1 MNQSAVTIEFE
12 KLTLSALRH
21 NKKMNPEKQP
31 TVRTLQGIVSQ
42 YCKEKNKKEINW
54 KDTDFSTL
62 NSYVKHLQTQN
73 YIELDGNAIKIKRT
87 KYKKLAP
94 IPKKPILRNPLS
106 STTRTIAPLVP
117 ILPQIATSRNNTES
131 HTTSAPELLLHLQ
144 ASAGKGLRRGRSAGL
159 VEIIDLCEERESKRQ
174 KVVEE
179 KEPKKKKVEITKPK
193 LAKEKLKNV
202 KRIPIQKP
210 VQITCPVCNIVM
222 PNLSESAIDQ
232 HVDECLTMQ
241 LLATEKKKLPLSS
254 SSELITPSPPL
265 TNTVQYVVQSLP
277 KDLDSSVECS
287 ICFEPYL
294 ANQQTARLEC
304 LCFFH
309 STCFLTWF
317 QKKKC
322 CPLHTPK

>member
-31 TVRTLQGIVSQ
+31 TVRTLQGMVSQ

-144 ASAGKGLRRGRSAGL
+144 ASAKKGLRRGRSAGPA
-159 VEIIDLCEERESKRQ
+159 EIIDLCEEREPKRQ

-241 LLATEKKKLPLSS
+241 LLATEKKTQPLS
-254 SSELITPSPPL
+254 SSELIPPPL

-277 KDLDSSVECS
+277 KKSE
-287 ICFEPYL
+287 
-294 ANQQTARLEC
+294 
-304 LCFFH
+304 
-309 STCFLTWF
+309 
-317 QKKKC
+317 
-322 CPLHTPK
+322 